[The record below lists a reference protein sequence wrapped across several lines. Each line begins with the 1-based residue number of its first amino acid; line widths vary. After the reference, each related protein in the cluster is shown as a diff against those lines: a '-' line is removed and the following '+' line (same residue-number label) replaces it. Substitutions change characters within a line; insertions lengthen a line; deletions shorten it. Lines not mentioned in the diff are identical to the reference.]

1 MSCHVTTA
9 YSCAIDCVQVQLT
22 TFIYTLSSSIQP
34 PGPGNPLVDSYTV
47 NVSSTDV
54 QRLCGSQTTGGNAT
68 SVVLDVT
75 GCVMCQGANKTYA
88 ITVEA
93 SNSGGQTTA
102 TTSSS
107 KVASIMYHFNI
118 VIV

>member
-1 MSCHVTTA
+1 ML
-9 YSCAIDCVQVQLT
+9 YQLYV
-22 TFIYTLSSSIQP
+22 FKFQYLFSIQP
-34 PGPGNPLVDSYTV
+34 PGPGDPLVDSYTV
-47 NVSSTDV
+47 NVSSSDG

-75 GCVMCQGANKTYA
+75 SCVMCQGSNKTYA

-93 SNSGGQTTA
+93 SNRGGQTTA

-107 KVASIMYHFNI
+107 KFA
-118 VIV
+118 